1 MDFFLNKVVDDINL
15 KNKNLSSTS
24 FILPNKRSAKFF
36 KQIVLKKIKTPSFVP
51 LICSIDF
58 FIVEMSGLSEARHSK
73 QILFLY
79 ECYLSVKKNN
89 KQESFEEFMSWATVF
104 LNDISELDQN
114 LADTVKTLEELD
126 EINKISNWGK
136 EASNT
141 KENLSFWKFLPKLY
155 ELFKDRV
162 IKKRIGDQRFML

>member
-1 MDFFLNKVVDDINL
+1 MDFFLNKVADDINL
-15 KNKNLSSTS
+15 KNKNLSSTC
-24 FILPNKRSAKFF
+24 FILPNKRSAKYF

-89 KQESFEEFMSWATVF
+89 KQESFKEFMSWAT
-104 LNDISELDQN
+104 
-114 LADTVKTLEELD
+114 
-126 EINKISNWGK
+126 
-136 EASNT
+136 
-141 KENLSFWKFLPKLY
+141 SFI
-155 ELFKDRV
+155 LF
-162 IKKRIGDQRFML
+162 